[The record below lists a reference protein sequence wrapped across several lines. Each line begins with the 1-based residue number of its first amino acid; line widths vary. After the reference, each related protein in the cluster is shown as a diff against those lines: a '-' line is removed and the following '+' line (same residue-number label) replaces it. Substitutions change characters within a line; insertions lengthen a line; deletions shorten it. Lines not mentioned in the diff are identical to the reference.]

1 MGLCPWAATVCES
14 VEERWSDEAGCL
26 PTLGIRSYR
35 GLHAS
40 LALLVDV
47 TDFRPSR
54 SSGENRVGGG
64 RDVDACACAFV
75 RARVYRFER
84 QAECGKERDV
94 GYRRIATVGC

>member
-1 MGLCPWAATVCES
+1 M
-14 VEERWSDEAGCL
+14 
-26 PTLGIRSYR
+26 
-35 GLHAS
+35 
-40 LALLVDV
+40 LARLVDG
-47 TDFRPSR
+47 TDFRLSR

-75 RARVYRFER
+75 RARLYRFER